1 MLLQFSVENFQ
12 CLKNKTTLNML
23 SANLSEY
30 KDSLIDNK
38 ILPVASI
45 YGPNGGGKTTLLK
58 AFFTLQSLIAR
69 PFNYFGG
76 IQLNEQQ
83 AVIGLPIIPFKFD
96 VETINKPT
104 NFEIFLKL
112 NSVEYKYTIS
122 TFQNKIINESLYEK
136 NKKIKL
142 IFERERNNVKLS
154 SELKKNIKINNI
166 SDGMPYLVWLGL
178 LYDLKNIKDIINWF
192 LKTFSIDYNI
202 PIQDELLLGNIYQID
217 NQNDIDLK
225 NKLISTLKNMD
236 INIVSYKVNK
246 KEIVPNRYKYDIITT
261 HKVDENEYSLSLNEE
276 SNGTKK
282 IFALLPLFLV
292 ALKEARTIIVDELD
306 AKLHPM
312 LLKYIIELFNNKK
325 TNPNGAQ
332 LIFTSHD
339 LTTMTKELFRRDEIW
354 FMSLNKNEYS
364 KLYSLVEIRNEDGN
378 IVRPDA
384 SYNKQYLEGRYGADP
399 YLQKILN
406 WES

>member
-1 MLLQFSVENFQ
+1 M
-12 CLKNKTTLNML
+12 T
-23 SANLSEY
+23 
-30 KDSLIDNK
+30 
-38 ILPVASI
+38 
-45 YGPNGGGKTTLLK
+45 
-58 AFFTLQSLIAR
+58 
-69 PFNYFGG
+69 
-76 IQLNEQQ
+76 
-83 AVIGLPIIPFKFD
+83 
-96 VETINKPT
+96 
-104 NFEIFLKL
+104 
-112 NSVEYKYTIS
+112 
-122 TFQNKIINESLYEK
+122 
-136 NKKIKL
+136 
-142 IFERERNNVKLS
+142 
-154 SELKKNIKINNI
+154 
-166 SDGMPYLVWLGL
+166 
-178 LYDLKNIKDIINWF
+178 
-192 LKTFSIDYNI
+192 
-202 PIQDELLLGNIYQID
+202 
-217 NQNDIDLK
+217 
-225 NKLISTLKNMD
+225 
-236 INIVSYKVNK
+236 
-246 KEIVPNRYKYDIITT
+246 
-261 HKVDENEYSLSLNEE
+261 LNEE

-306 AKLHPM
+306 AKLHTM